1 MTIDY
6 AQRAR
11 GLVGTRFRPQG
22 RGGGGL
28 DCVGVVLATFGV
40 ESGAIRRNYSL
51 RGDHGVEVEAALR
64 EHFRRVPARSARPGD
79 VLVMSAGPQQI
90 HLGIRTAAGFV
101 HAHAGIR
108 RVVETPGTPAW
119 PILAAYR
126 RRVG

>member
-1 MTIDY
+1 
-6 AQRAR
+6 
-11 GLVGTRFRPQG
+11 
-22 RGGGGL
+22 
-28 DCVGVVLATFGV
+28 
-40 ESGAIRRNYSL
+40 
-51 RGDHGVEVEAALR
+51 
-64 EHFRRVPARSARPGD
+64 
-79 VLVMSAGPQQI
+79 MSAGPQQI